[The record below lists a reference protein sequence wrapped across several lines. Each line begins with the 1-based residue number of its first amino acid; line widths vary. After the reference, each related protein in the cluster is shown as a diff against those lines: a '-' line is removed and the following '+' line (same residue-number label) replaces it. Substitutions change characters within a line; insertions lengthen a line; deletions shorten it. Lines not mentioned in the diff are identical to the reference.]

1 MDKEKI
7 KAFISKLAAKFLT
20 DHDEENIKSPEVE
33 LAEEVKN
40 AHLDWIQSQKYFES
54 VSDPDLVDHAIFM
67 EEAARRKYLYL
78 LKKAREHGI
87 SLEK

>member
-1 MDKEKI
+1 MDKERI
-7 KAFISKLAAKFLT
+7 KAIISKLAARFLT
-20 DHDEENIKSPEVE
+20 DHDEVIKTSEIQ
-33 LAEEVKN
+33 LAEEVRN

-67 EEAARRKYLYL
+67 EEAARRKYMYL